1 MKLKL
6 WLKKLFNTSPTLIFC
21 LIVLSIVGSFF
32 IISAS
37 MSSTTQAGAL
47 TFVAAKQVVFLFLS
61 FLALYFLANYF
72 SFNWLKK
79 DSLRVIVVVTLLLS
93 LLATRILF
101 PSQGATTGAYN
112 WLNFKYFT
120 IQPSEFV
127 KIFAILYTSYV
138 VNKIEVKE
146 WMSQR
151 RYVRNFKLNFRYM
164 LDSIGINLLIIF
176 LMIGIVL
183 IYQKD
188 FGTAAIIGLI
198 FFSQMCFVAHPVIKT
213 VMRKIFKYF
222 LILLLILLFLI
233 SPLGLNLL
241 SSIGILREYQL
252 NRIMVLYD
260 VFNPKYMYG
269 SSYQLLRGLYAFARG
284 GLFGVGLGKSIMKF
298 GWLPE
303 SETDFIMAI
312 VIEESGFFGFLII
325 SLAYFGIIYTLL
337 SYALK
342 IAGQKEKL
350 TLIGIATYFILHF
363 VINIGGV
370 SGLIPLTGVPLLLIS
385 SGGSSQLVAFMALGI
400 AINIIARYKKRL
412 LEQRDKL

>member
-6 WLKKLFNTSPTLIFC
+6 WLRKLFNTTPL
-21 LIVLSIVGSFF
+21 LIVCLVVLSLVGSFF

-37 MSSTTQAGAL
+37 MSSSVQTTTL
-47 TFVAAKQVVFLFLS
+47 SFVAIKQFIFLLVSFLFLYYLANHFS
-61 FLALYFLANYF
+61 FRWIIDDKMRFLAL
-72 SFNWLKK
+72 
-79 DSLRVIVVVTLLLS
+79 VILFLS

-127 KIFAILYTSYV
+127 KVFVIVYTSYIA
-138 VNKIEVKE
+138 NKIEFKE
-146 WMSQR
+146 WMRDR
-151 RYVRNFKLNFRYM
+151 RYASNFKLNFRYM
-164 LDSIGINLLIIF
+164 LDKVGIDIF
-176 LMIGIVL
+176 LVLAMIVIVL

-198 FFSQMCFVAHPVIKT
+198 FFSQMCFVAHPVIKR
-213 VMRKIFKYF
+213 VMRRIFKYF
-222 LILLLILLFLI
+222 LIILALLVFLMSPFGLSLLTK
-233 SPLGLNLL
+233 
-241 SSIGILREYQL
+241 IGILKEYQL

-284 GLFGVGLGKSIMKF
+284 GLFGVGLGKSIMKL

-312 VIEESGFFGFLII
+312 VIEESGFIGFLVI

-337 SYALK
+337 TYAIK
-342 IAGQKEKL
+342 ITGQRERL
-350 TLIGIATYFILHF
+350 TLVGIATYFILHF

-385 SGGSSQLVAFMALGI
+385 SGGSSQLVAFISLGI
-400 AINIIARYKKRL
+400 AINIIARYRKKQM
-412 LEQRDKL
+412 EQKQ